1 MNLFCFPYAG
11 SSAFKYSVWNT
22 YLKSSIKLIP
32 VELAGRGSRI
42 SEAFYKNVSE
52 AVHDVYSNI
61 EHYLNDEPYAFFG
74 HSMGAIIAY
83 ELAIKIKKNKLPL
96 PRHIFFSGRKAP
108 DVIRND
114 EKKYHLMEEN
124 TFEREIIELGGTSNV
139 FFQDKELT
147 ELLLPVLKQDLKIAE
162 TYEFNKM
169 FKPFEF
175 NISILLGK
183 DEDFIAEQCDS
194 WKRHT
199 EGICSIYY
207 FNGGHFFIL
216 NHPKEIVEIINKT
229 I

>member
-11 SSAFKYSVWNT
+11 STALKYIIWNT

-42 SEAFYKNVSE
+42 SESFYKNMSE
-52 AVHDVYSNI
+52 AVHDIYSNI
-61 EHYLNDEPYAFFG
+61 KHHFNDEPYAFFG

-83 ELAIKIKKNKLPL
+83 ELAIKIRENKLPL
-96 PRHIFFSGRKAP
+96 PRHIFFSGRKSP

-114 EKKYHLMEEN
+114 EKKYHLMEED
-124 TFEREIIELGGTSNV
+124 TFEREIIELGGTSSI
-139 FFQDKELT
+139 FFQDKELR
-147 ELLLPVLKQDLKIAE
+147 ELLLPILKQDLKIAE
-162 TYEFNKM
+162 THEFNKM
-169 FKPFEF
+169 LEPFEF

-183 DEDFIAEQCDS
+183 DEDLIAEQCDS
-194 WKRHT
+194 WKHHT
-199 EGICSIYY
+199 KGICTIYY

-216 NHPKEIVEIINKT
+216 NHSEEIAKIINKT